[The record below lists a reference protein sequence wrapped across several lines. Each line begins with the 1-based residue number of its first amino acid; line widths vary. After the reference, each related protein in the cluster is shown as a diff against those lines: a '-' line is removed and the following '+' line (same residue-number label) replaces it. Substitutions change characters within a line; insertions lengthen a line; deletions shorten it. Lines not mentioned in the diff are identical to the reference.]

1 MYKIIIY
8 YNGSILKYN
17 YEYKYNSSGDILE
30 KIEYNISDEIIS
42 KEVYNYSTTN
52 SSQLLS
58 INKVNTN
65 NEIIETKTITYLEED
80 PFRPATY
87 KNNNLTWNGKRL
99 TSYGTNTY
107 KYNSE
112 GIRISKTTSE
122 GEYKYLLDGNKIIKE
137 IKPTNKEVYY
147 HYDEKEELVGF
158 NYNTKEYF
166 YIRDITG
173 NITNIIDSN
182 GTIKVSYEYDAWGK
196 VINIDGDEDLIEIN
210 SYLYKGYYY
219 DKETSLYYCN
229 SRYYDPEIRRWISI
243 DDSSYL
249 DVKSMSGVNLYC
261 YCGNNPVMGHDPN
274 GTWNWKKFWQGVA
287 TTVAIV
293 IVVAAVAV
301 SCGASM
307 GAVVSYAV
315 AAGIGGL
322 AGATYRAAAQ
332 DSHYNR
338 NQYNVD
344 LPIDEADAI
353 AQGWE
358 QEIASYHQN
367 NLLDG
372 ENIKYI
378 SPDGHREVVFYSDR
392 KTINN
397 TDEDMGTY
405 NFASP
410 KDNPVGHFFVDVL
423 PYWFWGNNENDKTSL
438 WHRLFGR

>member
-1 MYKIIIY
+1 
-8 YNGSILKYN
+8 
-17 YEYKYNSSGDILE
+17 
-30 KIEYNISDEIIS
+30 
-42 KEVYNYSTTN
+42 
-52 SSQLLS
+52 
-58 INKVNTN
+58 
-65 NEIIETKTITYLEED
+65 
-80 PFRPATY
+80 
-87 KNNNLTWNGKRL
+87 
-99 TSYGTNTY
+99 
-107 KYNSE
+107 
-112 GIRISKTTSE
+112 
-122 GEYKYLLDGNKIIKE
+122 
-137 IKPTNKEVYY
+137 
-147 HYDEKEELVGF
+147 
-158 NYNTKEYF
+158 
-166 YIRDITG
+166 
-173 NITNIIDSN
+173 
-182 GTIKVSYEYDAWGK
+182 
-196 VINIDGDEDLIEIN
+196 
-210 SYLYKGYYY
+210 
-219 DKETSLYYCN
+219 
-229 SRYYDPEIRRWISI
+229 
-243 DDSSYL
+243 
-249 DVKSMSGVNLYC
+249 
-261 YCGNNPVMGHDPN
+261 MGHDPN
-274 GTWNWKKFWQGVA
+274 GTWNWKKFWQGVV

-301 SCGASM
+301 SCGAAM

-410 KDNPVGHFFVDVL
+410 KDNPVGHFFAMFFL
-423 PYWFWGNNENDKTSL
+423 IG
-438 WHRLFGR
+438 FGVIMKMIKLHYGIDYLEGKNI